1 VVLPLSGH
9 PSPEGRVEFF
19 SESGNHMATFGW
31 PDEDWR
37 WRSTLSA
44 RVRQAWILGGVSLGV
59 LVGSVLFVVWFL
71 VMSVLSP
78 L

>member
-1 VVLPLSGH
+1 
-9 PSPEGRVEFF
+9 
-19 SESGNHMATFGW
+19 MATFGW

-71 VMSVLSP
+71 VMSVLS
-78 L
+78 LL